1 MREPNGPLYH
11 SENQFTPACPG
22 WEWVRTSADL
32 VGPPV
37 MHPKLLG
44 CIQLSMNA
52 MERTYTELL
61 DEYRV
66 ALGLWSE
73 VRAHYSPDEPEVAAA
88 ASHLEAIEQELASFS
103 QPALAA

>member
-1 MREPNGPLYH
+1 MQIQSGKESPL
-11 SENQFTPACPG
+11 CI
-22 WEWVRTSADL
+22 L
-32 VGPPV
+32 
-37 MHPKLLG
+37 KLLG
-44 CIQLSMNA
+44 CIQFSMNA

-61 DEYRV
+61 NEYRV

-88 ASHLEAIEQELASFS
+88 TNHLEAIEQELASFS

>member
-1 MREPNGPLYH
+1 
-11 SENQFTPACPG
+11 
-22 WEWVRTSADL
+22 
-32 VGPPV
+32 
-37 MHPKLLG
+37 MHPKLVG
-44 CIQLSMNA
+44 CIQFSMNA

-61 DEYRV
+61 NEYRV

-88 ASHLEAIEQELASFS
+88 TSHLEAIEQELASFS